1 MRLLIDTNIFLEIL
15 LAQEQA
21 SNAMALL
28 TEVEAHEFYISDFSL
43 HSIGVLLFRR
53 GHFGAFKDFLDDMV
67 NGVGLTVIS
76 LDVTDLDT
84 VGDNAQKF
92 RLDFDDA
99 YQYAVA
105 EKLNLT
111 IASLDKDFDRTARGR
126 KTLADILNKV
136 D

>member
-53 GHFGAFKDFLDDMV
+53 GRFDTFKDFLDDMV
-67 NGVGLTVIS
+67 SGVGVTVVS
-76 LDVTDLDT
+76 LDVSDLES
-84 VGDNAQKF
+84 VRESAQKF

-99 YQYAVA
+99 YQSGV
-105 EKLNLT
+105 
-111 IASLDKDFDRTARGR
+111 
-126 KTLADILNKV
+126 
-136 D
+136 